1 MQTRTPIKN
10 PFAASGR
17 MLTLA
22 KGFRRKTVCEEIIPE
37 ARPKSRMDGRGGI
50 DAGATTTNA
59 QRCIFP
65 LDQGAACRY
74 SDHANKLKVD
84 GRHLK
89 TCFLYFPHPTKSFS
103 VQNSAA
109 VRPETLSVAFAILGG
124 FLFSGGTQ

>member
-65 LDQGAACRY
+65 LDQGAGCRY
-74 SDHANKLKVD
+74 SGHANTKRVA

-89 TCFLYFPHPTKSFS
+89 TCFLHFPHPTKSFS
-103 VQNSAA
+103 LKNRVAA
-109 VRPETLSVAFAILGG
+109 RPLTLFLAFAILEG
-124 FLFSGGTQ
+124 FLFFGGTQ